1 MCVCVSVGVCRWGLW
16 GVRGH
21 DGWTKRLSD
30 ATTKTHHQYEKRG
43 TEVKGKGVYNT
54 AQAWQLVKTSFFV
67 FGTVSPHH
75 PPFAKGHRQDS
86 QGAESV
92 LSPPA
97 SFCGGFKTNI
107 NSK

>member
-1 MCVCVSVGVCRWGLW
+1 MRGL
-16 GVRGH
+16 
-21 DGWTKRLSD
+21 DEWTKRLSD
-30 ATTKTHHQYEKRG
+30 ATTKTHRQYEKQG

-75 PPFAKGHRQDS
+75 PPFATGHRQVS
-86 QGAESV
+86 QGVESV

-97 SFCGGFKTNI
+97 SFRCAFKTNI